1 MYYKYGSFYMKREK
15 SDLIGFIDNYY
26 AENQYDIRSIC
37 RYVFKLGSGAI
48 SWSSTMVE
56 KKYWRTLREETRA
69 YNNFFCDN

>member
-1 MYYKYGSFYMKREK
+1 MKIEK

-48 SWSSTMVE
+48 SWSSNMVE
-56 KKYWRTLREETRA
+56 KKY
-69 YNNFFCDN
+69 